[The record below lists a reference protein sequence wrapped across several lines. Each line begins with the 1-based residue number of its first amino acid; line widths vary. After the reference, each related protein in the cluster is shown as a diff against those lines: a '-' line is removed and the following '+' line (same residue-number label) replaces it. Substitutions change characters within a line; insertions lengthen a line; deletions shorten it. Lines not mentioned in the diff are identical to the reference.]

1 MSYLMIN
8 SDVSLSTNE
17 GYIKSIPVG
26 TTLTLSVTYHDN
38 VGEQFYATNVQ
49 MRYRFSRYDL
59 LYTLLIFFLY
69 FTFYV
74 IVLIIIIRNHL
85 LRICRYD
92 LVHIKHGSEND
103 TLVVKAAEVG
113 QTILKVRYIYT
124 FV

>member
-74 IVLIIIIRNHL
+74 VVLIIIRNHL

-113 QTILKVRYIYT
+113 QTILKVRYIYR

>member
-8 SDVSLSTNE
+8 SDVSLSTSE

-74 IVLIIIIRNHL
+74 VVLIIIRNHL